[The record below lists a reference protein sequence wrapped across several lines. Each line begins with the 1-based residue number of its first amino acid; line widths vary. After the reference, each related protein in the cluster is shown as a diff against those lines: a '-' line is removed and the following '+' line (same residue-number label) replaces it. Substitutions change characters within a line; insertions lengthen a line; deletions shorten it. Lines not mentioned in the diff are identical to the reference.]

1 MTQQSGTHGGTITGD
16 GVRSRIAL
24 PWERQCDSRAHLDTQ
39 ARKQNAARAVFPN
52 TMLCP
57 VVVMLLPVTWR
68 PQMGVNVSAYW
79 QTFRYPRSRTTLSL
93 PKISTWSEVW
103 VKLFSPTVLPQLARR
118 KKATRQRGRQRVR
131 ETTAKAG
138 APDHDGAI
146 RAGIAGADA
155 VDCAPERANA
165 SAAVSARCRPNTD

>member
-1 MTQQSGTHGGTITGD
+1 MRLMSTHASKGAEQDCSTRRLPQHDVGPSGCD
-16 GVRSRIAL
+16 GVARHLAAADARETRRVGAEAL
-24 PWERQCDSRAHLDTQ
+24 LH
-39 ARKQNAARAVFPN
+39 
-52 TMLCP
+52 
-57 VVVMLLPVTWR
+57 
-68 PQMGVNVSAYW
+68 
-79 QTFRYPRSRTTLSL
+79 SRTTLSL

-103 VKLFSPTVLPQLARR
+103 AKVLSPTVLPQLARSR
-118 KKATRQRGRQRVR
+118 TAMRQRGRQRVR
-131 ETTAKAG
+131 ETTAHAG